1 MFDDPIAAR
10 KMNDDKSKKDY
21 NTRSTEMDKKYFLPW
36 CPLDEK
42 KLLLKH
48 RYISCSRSVPRRS
61 KRFDRYK
68 INRSL
73 NFDSNIHNSS
83 SENSSFEE
91 DKHLSR
97 SAKIMKALS
106 SNTSPSYYGRTK
118 IKKSLNFNVTP
129 SVKRFMP
136 PKKSIR
142 KSLSLNFG
150 SPLSVSNKLSNF
162 DNDSSDSVNN
172 KLIFTSSESIDE
184 NQNETPSQHSAKEHE
199 TLHFS
204 TPNTKLSKQSLNSPS
219 FTPLLRSRLKETIDN
234 IVYITATSSSQ
245 SLKCIKGRSKCLDN
259 VITNTSRNLY
269 LEFHDNDD
277 DRPCTP
283 ENLIRIVPESMS
295 AIKRSHKKERSS
307 RRSGHCIPEP
317 ASNFEKIAGSELTL
331 YKKPIDHSETID
343 RSSSRNSNS
352 EYVPLYNSEDNIS
365 DTGSLF
371 DYTEELKNILQEP
384 KTESDC
390 MSNSN
395 IVLPEFY
402 EPKCCIKIEKE
413 EVENLLDAH
422 TLNQSEVVQKTIDIK
437 TENSSGYDVDAKTEV
452 RSVTPVLTAEVL
464 PGSQKSITPEN
475 RVNILQQISYDS
487 IKKSHKKNKGANRKQ
502 FFSSKVLP
510 CKLEVAEQDD
520 RDCLENSEQDQSID
534 ESKLIVD
541 ENNVDTSEVERAC
554 TPEKVNSSRLLLSQF
569 SSVKRSHKKDKHTK
583 ILSGFLKR
591 QEYFNKEIDFDR
603 DTKDK
608 AFDIDD
614 GFGYKKSMEDLSDF
628 DNTAN
633 SNDSSY
639 LLNMSS
645 DKSSPSKRKIS
656 LNTSSDRDANVSC
669 DSELQECDVSREE
682 FQIFTPL
689 KRKRSLIAPAAKEYL
704 HFYDLPSGSD
714 EISEEAI
721 ANISFSRCLTPVPS
735 LQENYMKSG
744 ENHLATVKSDN
755 VSSNDKT
762 GRSTPRNMSTEE
774 LYNNLDSIKKSHKKN
789 KSGNILRKGFD
800 LIRNN
805 LCEGKGQISSEN
817 IKKEICEKLE
827 LSDDSI
833 AVYDANKSVTDE
845 SIDHD
850 NFESLSSSSASDQNL
865 STTHPKTALQNVTP
879 PNSFKAKNYLRVLQ
893 ETSIKRSH
901 KKVRDQKKHDFT
913 IDTNELSDDGSIF
926 GDKEELVYMDEQT
939 TRE

>member
-1 MFDDPIAAR
+1 MAEAV
-10 KMNDDKSKKDY
+10 MNG
-21 NTRSTEMDKKYFLPW
+21 
-36 CPLDEK
+36 
-42 KLLLKH
+42 
-48 RYISCSRSVPRRS
+48 
-61 KRFDRYK
+61 
-68 INRSL
+68 
-73 NFDSNIHNSS
+73 SS
-83 SENSSFEE
+83 
-91 DKHLSR
+91 LSR
-97 SAKIMKALS
+97 FFCHRCNIEIEGLLPDYTCPRCASGFIEELES
-106 SNTSPSYYGRTK
+106 
-118 IKKSLNFNVTP
+118 
-129 SVKRFMP
+129 
-136 PKKSIR
+136 
-142 KSLSLNFG
+142 G
-150 SPLSVSNKLSNF
+150 S
-162 DNDSSDSVNN
+162 NDSSSGIDFSHLIEDLGDIDDLSTYNYPNFNDLERYDLEHDELEFDELPELTLRLPSPRPTANAPNRNNVLPGRRGVNWTRSN
-172 KLIFTSSESIDE
+172 SDTSLSGSRRRGPQARIIPNLLRDFLLHLARAGPGHPQNRQPPVFNIRLFLGNPGDYVWGQNGLDTIVTQMLNQLDGAGPPPLPRKQIDE
-184 NQNETPSQHSAKEHE
+184 IPTTSVTQCQVDSKLQCSVCWEDFRVLEAVKQLPCQHLFHSPCIVPWLELHRTCPICRQRLGGQTSPEANQDIVGSSLAALFRAANES
-199 TLHFS
+199 
-204 TPNTKLSKQSLNSPS
+204 NS
-219 FTPLLRSRLKETIDN
+219 
-234 IVYITATSSSQ
+234 TSSS
-245 SLKCIKGRSKCLDN
+245 S
-259 VITNTSRNLY
+259 TSS
-269 LEFHDNDD
+269 
-277 DRPCTP
+277 TS
-283 ENLIRIVPESMS
+283 EN
-295 AIKRSHKKERSS
+295 
-307 RRSGHCIPEP
+307 
-317 ASNFEKIAGSELTL
+317 
-331 YKKPIDHSETID
+331 

-365 DTGSLF
+365 ETGSLF

-384 KTESDC
+384 RTESDC

-413 EVENLLDAH
+413 EVENLLDAE

-437 TENSSGYDVDAKTEV
+437 TENYDVDVKTEV

-475 RVNILQQISYDS
+475 RVNVLQQISYDS
-487 IKKSHKKNKGANRKQ
+487 IKKSHRKNKGVNRKQ

-510 CKLEVAEQDD
+510 CKLEAAEQDD
-520 RDCLENSEQDQSID
+520 GDCLENSEHDQSID

-541 ENNVDTSEVERAC
+541 ENNLDTLEMERAC

-614 GFGYKKSMEDLSDF
+614 GLGFKKSTEDLSDF

-645 DKSSPSKRKIS
+645 DTSSPSKRKIS
-656 LNTSSDRDANVSC
+656 LNTSSDRDANASY
-669 DSELQECDVSREE
+669 DSELQECDVPQEE

-704 HFYDLPSGSD
+704 HFYDLPSGND

-721 ANISFSRCLTPVPS
+721 ANVSFSRCLTPVPS

-755 VSSNDKT
+755 VGSNDKT

-789 KSGNILRKGFD
+789 KRGNILRKGFD
-800 LIRNN
+800 SIRNN
-805 LCEGKGQISSEN
+805 LCEGKGQISSDN
-817 IKKEICEKLE
+817 IKEEICEKLE
-827 LSDDSI
+827 ISNDSI
-833 AVYDANKSVTDE
+833 AVYDANKSATDE

-865 STTHPKTALQNVTP
+865 STTDPTTALQNVTP

-901 KKVRDQKKHDFT
+901 KKVRDQKKHNFK

-926 GDKEELVYMDEQT
+926 GDSDELVCMDEQPA
-939 TRE
+939 RE